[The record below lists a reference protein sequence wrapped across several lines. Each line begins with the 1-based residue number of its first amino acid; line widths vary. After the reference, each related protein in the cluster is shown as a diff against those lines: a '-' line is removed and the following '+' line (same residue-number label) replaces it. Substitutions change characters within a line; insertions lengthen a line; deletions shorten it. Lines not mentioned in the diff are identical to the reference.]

1 MVIGVSAG
9 KPAINMSRSRYSYSL
24 ITSSLEPI
32 TLADLSLCLKL
43 NTA

>member
-24 ITSSLEPI
+24 I
-32 TLADLSLCLKL
+32 AYYLSRLIPLPQTKYSMK
-43 NTA
+43 